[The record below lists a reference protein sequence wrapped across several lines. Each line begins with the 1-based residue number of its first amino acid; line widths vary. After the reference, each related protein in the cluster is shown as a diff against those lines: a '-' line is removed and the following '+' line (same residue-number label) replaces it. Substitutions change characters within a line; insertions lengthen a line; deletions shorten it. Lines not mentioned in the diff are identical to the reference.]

1 MNNSEEFGKTLYYH
15 ITEPLL
21 KKDEFVHIK
30 KRQLLYTQAK
40 RILLESGWKWATC
53 VLIRHSYGRTV
64 RAIISS
70 HLCPYNGKL
79 EVLI

>member
-21 KKDEFVHIK
+21 KKEFVHIK
-30 KRQLLYTQAK
+30 KRQLIYTQAK
-40 RILLESGWKWATC
+40 RILLESGRKWATC